1 MINYTDEEQKIN
13 KSLQDEE
20 KTELTK
26 IALDYYDEKNILP
39 KKPRELTE
47 KQKVLVKELKQ
58 KLGLENE

>member
-47 KQKVLVKELKQ
+47 KQKELVKELKQ